1 MTYQIAVD
9 VGGTFTDLVLREPT
23 GRTRSFKSPSTPGQI
38 VEGILNGVSLIS
50 EKLGIERREFL
61 EQCSKFSCGT
71 TVATNA
77 ILEGTYARTGL
88 ITTEGFRDT
97 LLIREGGK
105 ADADAIN
112 IAMDY
117 PAPYIPRH
125 LTLGVR
131 ERVNSDGGIEL
142 MLDEA
147 HVVEVLQRM
156 KQLEVE
162 AIAVAL
168 LWSIANPSHEL
179 RIGELIEEHAPNIPY
194 SLSHRTSPTLREY
207 RRTSATAIDA
217 SLKPLVTRAVS
228 ELERRLREEG
238 LKGLLTLVTS
248 SGGQTLSSE
257 VMERPINLCLS
268 GPSAAPEAAR
278 NMFYIEGETSCD
290 AIVVDMGG
298 TSFDISII
306 HDWKIPMHR
315 EGIIAGHIFGV
326 PSVEVKT
333 IGSGGGSIAR
343 VDAGGFIHVG
353 PESAR
358 SIPGP
363 ACYGRGGVRA
373 TVTDANL
380 VRGFLDPA
388 NFAGGT
394 MTLSV
399 ENAEGAIQQDVGS
412 FLSLSA
418 KEAASLIGLAVEQDM
433 VAAIEEITI
442 RRGIDPREYVMVV
455 GGAAAGLHAVAIARE
470 LGMKKVF
477 VPPIAGVLSAYG
489 ISVSSMKSGFSRSL
503 ATATDNFNYERVNA
517 TLEALEKDGLAYLDR
532 MNIPEGSRVLQYS
545 TEARYRG
552 QVWQLSLA
560 LEKGRINNGD
570 ELAKVLESFHDLH
583 DKLYFVRSNDP
594 VEFTEWSVMAIGE
607 MSSGRPYFGGD
618 DQDGADAPEKPSRQV
633 HMRELGGECEIPVYD
648 GTRLKPGVLIK
659 GPALI
664 DQPLTTIVLYPS
676 TVATL
681 TSNGGVWVEIQ
692 QQ

>member
-1 MTYQIAVD
+1 MSYQIAVD

-38 VEGILNGVSLIS
+38 VEGILNGVGLIAGN
-50 EKLGIERREFL
+50 LGMDRKDFL
-61 EQCSKFSCGT
+61 RQCSKFSCGT

-105 ADADAIN
+105 ADADAIT

-117 PAPYIPRH
+117 PEPYIPRH

-131 ERVNSDGGIEL
+131 ERVNSDGGVEL
-142 MLDEA
+142 ALDEA
-147 HVVEVLQRM
+147 HVVEVLERM
-156 KQLEVE
+156 SQLEVE
-162 AIAVAL
+162 SIAVAL
-168 LWSIANPSHEL
+168 LWSIANPAHEL
-179 RIGELIEEHAPNIPY
+179 RIGELIEEHLPHIPY
-194 SLSHRTSPTLREY
+194 SLSHRTSPTIREY

-217 SLKPLVTRAVS
+217 SLKPLVKRAVS
-228 ELERRLREEG
+228 ELERRLRDEG
-238 LKGLLTLVTS
+238 LSGLLTLVTS
-248 SGGQTLSSE
+248 SGGQTLASE
-257 VMERPINLCLS
+257 VIDRPINLCLS

-278 NMFYIEGETSCD
+278 SMFGIENEKTCD

-306 HDWKIPMHR
+306 NDWEIPMHR

-363 ACYGRGGVRA
+363 ACYGRGGERA

-380 VRGFLDPA
+380 VRGFLDA
-388 NFAGGT
+388 SSFAGGT

-399 ENAEGAIQQDVGS
+399 ENAENAIREDVGS
-412 FLSLSA
+412 RLSLSP

-503 ATATDNFNYERVNA
+503 AAATDNFDYDRVNA
-517 TLEALEKDGLAYLDR
+517 TLAELESEGRAYLDR
-532 MNIPEGSRVLQYS
+532 MNIPEGSRILQFS

-560 LEKGRINNGD
+560 LEKGRLENEGD
-570 ELAKVLESFHDLH
+570 LVRVIESFHELH
-583 DKLYFVRSNDP
+583 DKLYYVRSGDP
-594 VEFTEWSVMAIGE
+594 IEFTEWSVMAVGQLPAT
-607 MSSGRPYFGGD
+607 RQDFGGGEQGD
-618 DQDGADAPEKPSRQV
+618 HAASAKPSRQAY
-633 HMRELGGECEIPVYD
+633 MRELGGECELPVYD
-648 GTRLKPGVLIK
+648 GSRLKPGVPVV

-681 TSNGGVWVEIQ
+681 TSNGGVWVDIRQ
-692 QQ
+692 